1 MSKFSPGFNSKISEI
16 SISKLSRFIFFSLFS
31 VSNLIF
37 NNQSSCRPG
46 CSNQVLVGIIPLPTR
61 HATLLILFKIP
72 FRAINAENP
81 RLFIYM
87 AFEGCQILMKILAF
101 WKKNHSQ
108 QRRRSKNGVFTPFWG
123 TIRFGVTEY
132 MPAKAGTFRA
142 YPNHPLAS
150 TGCVGRVRRQAASA
164 MLYIACFA
172 FLAHNRLARSRADER
187 LLGEAL
193 SVGVV

>member
-1 MSKFSPGFNSKISEI
+1 MLMEIPAFLKKSP
-16 SISKLSRFIFFSLFS
+16 
-31 VSNLIF
+31 
-37 NNQSSCRPG
+37 
-46 CSNQVLVGIIPLPTR
+46 
-61 HATLLILFKIP
+61 
-72 FRAINAENP
+72 
-81 RLFIYM
+81 
-87 AFEGCQILMKILAF
+87 
-101 WKKNHSQ
+101 SQ
-108 QRRRSKNGVFTPFWG
+108 RRRRSKNDVFTSFSG
-123 TIRFGVTEY
+123 TVRISVTEC
-132 MPAKAGTFRA
+132 MPAEAGTFRA